1 MKNKR
6 KNIYDQLVS
15 WSWGWLTPRPSAGD
29 EWPHSVAFLSG
40 WHHWW
45 LGLGPLYGW
54 LQSCRFRRADEAEIY
69 QTVPTEMARR
79 AVRLPACWPRQ
90 KQRGVLLQEKKKQ
103 KKTSQPLFT
112 VSFIRKEKKK
122 KKEATQ
128 EMTWLKV
135 NAAPFSCTT
144 TLNPPLQLHMS
155 CPALHSPLSQAFLS
169 EARNDDG
176 IKGLLCARNS
186 DAQWS
191 VISLQLH
198 CVDYG
203 AWHFQLIYSMQG
215 QRIMY
220 TQDMK
225 TYNKLFKTNY
235 QKNDW

>member
-1 MKNKR
+1 MLTQTETKR
-6 KNIYDQLVS
+6 RLVT
-15 WSWGWLTPRPSAGD
+15 G
-29 EWPHSVAFLSG
+29 
-40 WHHWW
+40 
-45 LGLGPLYGW
+45 
-54 LQSCRFRRADEAEIY
+54 
-69 QTVPTEMARR
+69 
-79 AVRLPACWPRQ
+79 
-90 KQRGVLLQEKKKQ
+90 EK

-155 CPALHSPLSQAFLS
+155 RPALHSPLSQAFLS

-203 AWHFQLIYSMQG
+203 A
-215 QRIMY
+215 
-220 TQDMK
+220 
-225 TYNKLFKTNY
+225 
-235 QKNDW
+235 

>member
-1 MKNKR
+1 MLTQTETKR
-6 KNIYDQLVS
+6 SLVT
-15 WSWGWLTPRPSAGD
+15 G
-29 EWPHSVAFLSG
+29 
-40 WHHWW
+40 
-45 LGLGPLYGW
+45 
-54 LQSCRFRRADEAEIY
+54 
-69 QTVPTEMARR
+69 
-79 AVRLPACWPRQ
+79 
-90 KQRGVLLQEKKKQ
+90 EKKKLASHCLLSHLLG
-103 KKTSQPLFT
+103 K
-112 VSFIRKEKKK
+112 KKK

-128 EMTWLKV
+128 KMTWLKV

-155 CPALHSPLSQAFLS
+155 RPALHSPLSQAFLS

-203 AWHFQLIYSMQG
+203 AWHFQLIYSMQR

-235 QKNDW
+235 QKNNW